1 MVNDWID
8 TLADAGRGLLERRLR
23 LGITGLSSS
32 GKTVLLTALVQA
44 LLHPARLQGLTAVQE
59 GRYHAAVL
67 RPQPNQHLPRF
78 PFESNLKQLCEE
90 GVWPAGTRR
99 QSELRLSIRYRPS
112 GLQGRLGD
120 AVLHLDLFDYPGEWL
135 LDLALLSHD
144 HASWSRAVLEE
155 MQQPE
160 NRAAS
165 QSFRELLAEL
175 DPDAPDA
182 EAEQKAMQAAEAF
195 RDYLRQRQAQ
205 EKRAL
210 LMHPG
215 RFLLPGDLE
224 GAPVLTFAPLPPASY
239 DTSWRRRGHGKEEP
253 LRSLM
258 EQRFNAYRD
267 GIVRSF
273 HRRHFARLDRQL
285 VLVDL
290 IGHLQHG
297 GEGLK
302 ALDRE
307 MESLLD
313 AMRIGRSWL
322 PRAVRPGI
330 DRILF
335 ATSKADHIPGEQHDA
350 LTRLLSRSLSGSLRQ
365 SRFRGAESETMAI
378 AALRATREVTQPHRP
393 ERRYIAG
400 RPMGRQEEVAH
411 YPGQLSAEGLP
422 PDGFEALAFQPPA
435 GLHADQAWPHIR
447 LDKALQYLIGDRLG

>member
-8 TLADAGRGLLERRLR
+8 TLADTGRGLLERRLR

-44 LLHPARLQGLTAVQE
+44 LLHPTRLQGLTAVQE

-78 PFESNLKQLCEE
+78 PFESNLQQLTE
-90 GVWPAGTRR
+90 GGEWPPGTRR

-135 LDLALLSHD
+135 LDLALLGHD
-144 HASWSRAVLEE
+144 YASWSQAVLAE

-160 NRAAS
+160 HQAAS
-165 QSFRELLAEL
+165 QTFRDLLAEL

-182 EAEQKAMQAAEAF
+182 DAERKAMQTAEAF
-195 RDYLRQRQAQ
+195 RTYLRQRQKQ

-210 LMHPG
+210 LLHPG

-239 DTSWRRRGHGKEEP
+239 DTAWRRRSRAREEP
-253 LRSLM
+253 LRELM
-258 EQRFNAYRD
+258 EQRFKAYRD
-267 GIVRSF
+267 EIVRPF

-290 IGHLQHG
+290 LGHLQHG
-297 GEGLK
+297 NEGLRM
-302 ALDRE
+302 LDRE

-330 DRILF
+330 DRVLF
-335 ATSKADHIPGEQHDA
+335 AGSKADHIPSDQHDT
-350 LTRLLSRSLSGSLRQ
+350 LTGLLSRSLAGSLRQ
-365 SRFRGAESETMAI
+365 SRFRGAESQTMVI
-378 AALRATREVTQPHRP
+378 AALRATREVTQSHRP
-393 ERRYIAG
+393 ERRYLAG
-400 RPMGRQEEVAH
+400 RPIGGQDEVAH
-411 YPGQLSAEGLP
+411 YPGQLSADGLP
-422 PDGFEALAFQPPA
+422 SEGFEALAFQPPA
-435 GLHADQAWPHIR
+435 GLPADQAWPHIR